1 MKRMPRILV
10 VAGRDP
16 SGAGLDADR
25 DAMSDLAIEAHYVAT
40 AETDQDDAGVR
51 SIGARAADAW
61 LAEARDAARSRID
74 ALKFGLLPGT
84 DAIESAARLVVEL
97 RRAGHVHVVVD
108 PVIAAS
114 SGTRF
119 LAPDDVEV
127 LRGTLLGLGVI
138 VTPNLPEAAEL
149 ARVPVRELETNPAAR
164 VEVARLLTGLGATAV
179 VLKGGHGREDPVRD
193 LVLESGRAPVWFEHR
208 RTPAGKLRGSGCRF
222 ATRLAAELALGQPL
236 TAAARSA
243 GEFVAARIAG
253 IART

>member
-1 MKRMPRILV
+1 MTHSPRILV

-25 DAMSDLAIEAHYVAT
+25 DALSGLDVEGVFVAT

-51 SIGARAADAW
+51 SIGARAASTW
-61 LAEARDAARSRID
+61 LAEARLAARSGVC
-74 ALKFGLLPGT
+74 AVKFGLLPGA
-84 DAIESAARLVVEL
+84 DAIESAARLVAEL
-97 RRAGHVHVVVD
+97 RRAGNVHVVVD

-119 LAPDDVEV
+119 LAARDVEV
-127 LRGTLLGLGVI
+127 LRGSLLGLDVI
-138 VTPNLPEAAEL
+138 VTPNLLEAAEL
-149 ARVPVRELETNPAAR
+149 ARVPVRELETNLAAR
-164 VEVARLLTGLGATAV
+164 VEVARLLTGLGAAAV

-193 LVLESGRAPVWFEHR
+193 LVLEAGRAPVWFEHP

-222 ATRLAAELALGQPL
+222 ATRLAAELALGRPL

-243 GEFVAARIAG
+243 GVFVAARIAG